1 MEFTMTASALNTMT
15 ATAYY
20 SNKSGC
26 LGSIKRKG
34 KKALM
39 KNIKAF
45 VISDFYK
52 NRIFKDLYLT
62 NENIKVMNIEKIFET
77 TFPNETIKALRK
89 LKIENYDVYLCLVI
103 KSMRELLMRFRLNNN
118 LRCQLY
124 LVCSSVKMAHQLG
137 ISNKNVAVFTPDKE
151 LEEFKEL
158 NEDIKHYHK
167 EQDEKNEINFKKV
180 KYSFES
186 YEGLKK
192 QIKKLIPELKEHKHD
207 EPALKEMV
215 EDAIE
220 GAEES
225 KADPEEI
232 KADIEN

>member
-15 ATAYY
+15 TTAYY

-26 LGSIKRKG
+26 FTSFKRKS
-34 KKALM
+34 KKAFM

-52 NRIFKDLYLT
+52 NKILKDLYLT
-62 NENIKVMNIEKIFET
+62 NENIKIVNIEKIFET

-124 LVCSSVKMAHQLG
+124 LLCSSVKMAQQLH
-137 ISNKNVAVFTPDKE
+137 ISKSNISVFIPDKE

-158 NEDIKHYHK
+158 NEDIKNYHK
-167 EQDEKNEINFKKV
+167 EQDEKNELNFKKI

-192 QIKKLIPELKEHKHD
+192 QIKKLVPELKEHKHD
-207 EPALKEMV
+207 EPVLKEMV

-225 KADPEEI
+225 KADPEDI
-232 KADIEN
+232 KADIEE

>member
-1 MEFTMTASALNTMT
+1 MTASALNTMT

-26 LGSIKRKG
+26 FTSFKRNS
-34 KKALM
+34 KKAFM

-52 NRIFKDLYLT
+52 NKILKDLYLT
-62 NENIKVMNIEKIFET
+62 NENIKIVNIEKIFET

-124 LVCSSVKMAHQLG
+124 LLCSSVKMAQQLN
-137 ISNKNVAVFTPDKE
+137 ISKSNICVFIPDKE

-158 NEDIKHYHK
+158 NEDIKNYHK
-167 EQDEKNEINFKKV
+167 EQDEKNELNFKKI

-192 QIKKLIPELKEHKHD
+192 QIKKLVPELKEHKHD

-225 KADPEEI
+225 KADPEDI
-232 KADIEN
+232 KADIEE